1 VKPIALSAIIFSIA
15 LVSCVQQSQQLW
27 LKPGA
32 AAEEFSQERYAC
44 LQQSQQP
51 SSSSY
56 LNRYGGVSNSN
67 IITNGGLFDACMN
80 SRGWALTNVGDVK
93 GFNDALRPLGEDQR
107 AFCTRSDLQALW
119 KKMACK
125 ATDTTEAQLS
135 DRSKI
140 SNEEK
145 IAVAKWQ
152 DFVQVTNE
160 RVATV
165 YRQFASGKGEAVAS
179 TLEAGTGDSKRLA
192 SELSSGSITWGEFNK
207 RRVELNKRIEANQ
220 KIALTY

>member
-1 VKPIALSAIIFSIA
+1 MPKDI
-15 LVSCVQQSQQLW
+15 
-27 LKPGA
+27 G
-32 AAEEFSQERYAC
+32 
-44 LQQSQQP
+44 
-51 SSSSY
+51 
-56 LNRYGGVSNSN
+56 RYGGAANSN

-179 TLEAGTGDSKRLA
+179 ALEAGTDDSKRLA
-192 SELSSGSITWGEFNK
+192 SELSSGSINWGEFNK
-207 RRVELNKRIEANQ
+207 RRIELNKRIEANQ